1 MKPARIAIHEQFINQ
16 ITHAKGLQEFRDSL
30 ADQTVIPTP
39 GAVLLASE
47 LLAKGSYEQ
56 EGVGG
61 VIPRGYRRRYDRH
74 PFRSA

>member
-1 MKPARIAIHEQFINQ
+1 MRRPIRHQTCGQAEAVQRE
-16 ITHAKGLQEFRDSL
+16 GL

-61 VIPRGYRRRYDRH
+61 VILG
-74 PFRSA
+74 RSLLEGKFTAQEAIACWQDA

>member
-1 MKPARIAIHEQFINQ
+1 M
-16 ITHAKGLQEFRDSL
+16 QEFRDSL

-61 VIPRGYRRRYDRH
+61 VILVDIGGATTDIH
-74 PFRSA
+74 SALARSSST